1 MERQDFVAGSALIIK
16 DFQLESDGLIDDSK
30 LSYDSLLNRLAQIVD
45 HLISKDFN
53 RLLNA
58 LYRIDISEEKLKSVL
73 AQMPE
78 NTSLVIAQMI
88 LDRELQKVKK
98 KIRSLI

>member
-88 LDRELQKVKK
+88 LDRELQKVTSRKK
-98 KIRSLI
+98 HSG